1 MSEAVIN
8 LIKEKKWNRLT
19 ETWQPAV
26 IRKIASLDY
35 CHLENHET
43 EELINRVGKDSAMWI
58 WGGCNLLLYT
68 MEMLIHVGL
77 ILSVLAFQVWW
88 SALAATLIFIPLFY
102 LAAGCSA
109 GLFFLAFEKK
119 FHKKRKSNKAGSD
132 NPSLLK
138 GMSEGKKRIPF
149 LRKGAKKMVDEEG
162 KNSKKAPD
170 GT

>member
-1 MSEAVIN
+1 MEVENKKYTLQDYIKINWEISRLWVAVRAMDKVIRGSLPSLQILATASFVNTALSVFNGQKESKAILLPLFSIFLIILYQYMSEAVIN
-8 LIKEKKWNRLT
+8 LIKEKKWNRLA

-77 ILSVLAFQVWW
+77 ILSVLAF
-88 SALAATLIFIPLFY
+88 
-102 LAAGCSA
+102 
-109 GLFFLAFEKK
+109 
-119 FHKKRKSNKAGSD
+119 
-132 NPSLLK
+132 
-138 GMSEGKKRIPF
+138 
-149 LRKGAKKMVDEEG
+149 
-162 KNSKKAPD
+162 
-170 GT
+170 